1 MMMVRVSRLAGKIPT
16 LLRWVGT
23 METKE
28 VSLGLEEED
37 LQDRGWVMED
47 RGWGLEVTDLDLVIW
62 GSEVLMVQGGA
73 TE

>member
-1 MMMVRVSRLAGKIPT
+1 MMMVRVSRLAGRIRT
-16 LLRWVGT
+16 LLRWAGT
-23 METKE
+23 METRE
-28 VSLGLEEED
+28 VSWGLEEED

-47 RGWGLEVTDLDLVIW
+47 RGWGLEVMDLDLVTW